1 MQASDIC
8 RSMPTVTLQD
18 PVARAL
24 KVMAAERLSGLA
36 VVDDQ
41 QRPLVVLPGTQVL
54 RLSLAHGY
62 QEDPALARAID
73 EEHAD
78 HFWQEEV
85 DRPVRECMPA
95 KAGKAKKSG
104 IVAEDATLLEVA
116 GVMSRLHTPVVV
128 VVDGTGRLLGGITL
142 TMLLDH
148 LDLPELPG

>member
-8 RSMPTVTLQD
+8 RPMPTVTLQD

-24 KVMAAERLSGLA
+24 KVMAAERLPGLA
-36 VVDDQ
+36 IVDDQ
-41 QRPLVVLPGTQVL
+41 ERPIVVLPGTQVL
-54 RLSLAHGY
+54 RMSLAHGY

-78 HFWQEEV
+78 RFWQEEV
-85 DRPVRECMPA
+85 DRPVRECMPS
-95 KAGKAKKSG
+95 KANKAG

-116 GVMSRLHTPVVV
+116 GVMSRLHTPVVA
-128 VVDGTGRLLGGITL
+128 VVDKRRRLVGGITL

-148 LDLPELPG
+148 LHLPELPD

>member
-8 RSMPTVTLQD
+8 RPMPTVTLQD

-24 KVMAAERLSGLA
+24 KVMAAERLPGLA
-36 VVDDQ
+36 IVDDK

-54 RLSLAHGY
+54 RMSLAHGY

-78 HFWQEEV
+78 QFWLEEV
-85 DRPVRECMPA
+85 DRPVRECMPP
-95 KAGKAKKSG
+95 KTGKAKKSG
-104 IVAEDATLLEVA
+104 IVSEDATLLEVA
-116 GVMSRLHTPVVV
+116 GVMSRLHTPVVA
-128 VVDGTGRLLGGITL
+128 VVDRDGRLIGGITL

-148 LDLPELPG
+148 LHLPELPG